1 MEIEIT
7 TYQDLMSYCH
17 LYYQQYSIDKSIDFD
32 ELQNRLG
39 WIDFQNNL
47 IKFADDLAT
56 DEYASSIIQPV
67 IDLLLEKST
76 IDTTTTTDDSTPI

>member
-7 TYQDLMSYCH
+7 IYQDLTSYCH

-47 IKFADDLAT
+47 TKFADELANDT
-56 DEYASSIIQPV
+56 YASSIIQPV

-76 IDTTTTTDDSTPI
+76 NDTTTTDDSNPI